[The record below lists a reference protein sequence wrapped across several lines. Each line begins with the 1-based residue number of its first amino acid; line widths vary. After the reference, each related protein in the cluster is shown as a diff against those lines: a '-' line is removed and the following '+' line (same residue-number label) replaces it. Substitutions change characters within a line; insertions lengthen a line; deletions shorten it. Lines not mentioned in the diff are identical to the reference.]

1 MVPRKILQ
9 WLPEEISY
17 GVWLSEWRK
26 GQCGGKDKMLMRF
39 KVMMM
44 KMKMM
49 MMAMVVGGSD
59 MQGSAQEGETWRD
72 AS

>member
-1 MVPRKILQ
+1 M
-9 WLPEEISY
+9 
-17 GVWLSEWRK
+17 SEWRK

-39 KVMMM
+39 NVMM

>member
-1 MVPRKILQ
+1 M
-9 WLPEEISY
+9 
-17 GVWLSEWRK
+17 SEWRK

-39 KVMMM
+39 KVMMI

>member
-9 WLPEEISY
+9 WLPEEISA

-39 KVMMM
+39 NVMM

-49 MMAMVVGGSD
+49 MTMVVGGSD

>member
-1 MVPRKILQ
+1 M
-9 WLPEEISY
+9 
-17 GVWLSEWRK
+17 SEWRK

-39 KVMMM
+39 KVMM

-49 MMAMVVGGSD
+49 MMMMAVVVGGSD

>member
-1 MVPRKILQ
+1 M
-9 WLPEEISY
+9 
-17 GVWLSEWRK
+17 SEWRK

-44 KMKMM
+44 MMMMTMMMMMM

>member
-1 MVPRKILQ
+1 M
-9 WLPEEISY
+9 
-17 GVWLSEWRK
+17 SEWRK

-39 KVMMM
+39 NVMM

-49 MMAMVVGGSD
+49 MMMMMMMTMVVGGSD

>member
-1 MVPRKILQ
+1 M
-9 WLPEEISY
+9 
-17 GVWLSEWRK
+17 SEWRK

-39 KVMMM
+39 NVMM

-49 MMAMVVGGSD
+49 MTMVVGGSD